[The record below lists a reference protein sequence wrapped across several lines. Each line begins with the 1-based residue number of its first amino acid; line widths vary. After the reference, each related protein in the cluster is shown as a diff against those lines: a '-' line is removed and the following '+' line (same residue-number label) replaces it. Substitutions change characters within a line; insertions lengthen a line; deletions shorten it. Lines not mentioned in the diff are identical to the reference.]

1 MSNNSI
7 GENANKRR
15 FEMLRGGIPI
25 GKAFGISLRL
35 HYSWFFIFALVTWA
49 LAGSYFPSTYPTW
62 SLSARIAAGLIT
74 SVLFF
79 GSVLVHELMHSIVAQ
94 RQGISVQSIT
104 LFIFGG
110 VSQITSE
117 PKQPKDEF
125 RMAIIG
131 PLSSLLIGGALFGI
145 YFGLRDVDTFA
156 AQFITAIAYWLGYIN
171 LLLGAFNLIP
181 GFPLDG
187 GRVFRSLLWWRSG
200 NLKKAT
206 RTASNIGRAVGF
218 IFIFVGIWL
227 IFTGNWVNGIWLAL
241 IGWFLESAAVG
252 SYQQLLLQEMLKG
265 HVVREVMSSDCA
277 VIPPDTT
284 IDHLVHENILTSGRR
299 CFPVVSDSQI
309 LGLMTLHNVKAVP
322 REQWRTETVREAM
335 TPFDKLKW
343 VRPDEE
349 LSSIL
354 RILTEDDINQVPVV
368 QDGKIVGMV
377 NREDLLNFVN
387 IRSGLG
393 I

>member
-1 MSNNSI
+1 
-7 GENANKRR
+7 
-15 FEMLRGGIPI
+15 MLRGGIPI

-62 SLSARIAAGLIT
+62 SLSVRIAAGLIT

-79 GSVLVHELMHSIVAQ
+79 GSVLAHELMHSIVSQ
-94 RQGISVQSIT
+94 RQGVPVQSIT
-104 LFIFGG
+104 LFFLGG

-131 PLSSLLIGGALFGI
+131 PLSSLVIGGIFFGI
-145 YFGLRDVDTFA
+145 YFGLRHVDTFA
-156 AQFITAIAYWLGYIN
+156 VQFITAIAFWLGYIN
-171 LLLGAFNLIP
+171 VFLGVFNLIP

-187 GRVFRSLLWWRSG
+187 GRVLRSLIWWRSG
-200 NLKKAT
+200 NLKSAT
-206 RTASNIGRAVGF
+206 RIASTIGRAVGF
-218 IFIFVGIWL
+218 ILIFGGIWF
-227 IFTGNWVNGIWLAL
+227 IFTGNWINGILLAL

-252 SYQQLLLQEMLKG
+252 SYQQLLMQEMLKG
-265 HVVREVMSSDCA
+265 HVASEVMSRDCA

-284 IDHLVHENILTSGRR
+284 IDQLVHGNVLASGRR

-309 LGLMTLHNVKAVP
+309 MGMVTLHNIKAVP
-322 REQWRTETVREAM
+322 REQWSTETVKEAM
-335 TPFDKLKW
+335 IPFDKLKW

-349 LSSIL
+349 LSSVL
-354 RILTEDDINQVPVV
+354 RILTEDNINQVPVV
-368 QDGKIVGMV
+368 QDSEIVGMV
-377 NREDLLNFVN
+377 SRENLLNFVN
-387 IRSGLG
+387 IRSRLG
-393 I
+393 V

>member
-1 MSNNSI
+1 
-7 GENANKRR
+7 
-15 FEMLRGGIPI
+15 MLRGGIPI

-94 RQGISVQSIT
+94 RQGTSVQSIT

-117 PKQPKDEF
+117 PKQPQDEF
-125 RMAIIG
+125 RMAIVG
-131 PLSSLLIGGALFGI
+131 PLSSLVIGGVLFGI
-145 YFGLRDVDTFA
+145 YFGLSHVDTFA
-156 AQFITAIAYWLGYIN
+156 AQFVTAIAYWLGYIN
-171 LLLGAFNLIP
+171 VLLGAFNLIP

-187 GRVFRSLLWWRSG
+187 GRVLRSLLWWRSH
-200 NLKKAT
+200 NLTRAT
-206 RTASNIGRAVGF
+206 RIASNAGRAVGF
-218 IFIFVGIWL
+218 IFIFVGIYL
-227 IFTGNWVNGIWLAL
+227 VFTGNFVNGVWLAL

-252 SYQQLLLQEMLKG
+252 SYRQLLLQDMLKG
-265 HVVREVMSSDCA
+265 HVASEVMSRDCV

-284 IDHLVHENILTSGRR
+284 IDHLVHENMLTSGRH

-309 LGLMTLHNVKAVP
+309 VGMMTLLNVKAVP
-322 REQWRTETVREAM
+322 RERWTTETVRKAM
-335 TPFDKLKW
+335 TPLGKLKS

-354 RILTEDDINQVPVV
+354 QILNDDNVSQVPVV
-368 QDGKIVGMV
+368 EDNKIVGTV
-377 NREDLLNFVN
+377 SRENLLNFIN

>member
-1 MSNNSI
+1 
-7 GENANKRR
+7 
-15 FEMLRGGIPI
+15 MLRGGIPI

-35 HYSWFFIFALVTWA
+35 HYSWFFIFALVTWL
-49 LAGSYFPSTYPTW
+49 LAAVYFPQYYTW

-79 GSVLVHELMHSIVAQ
+79 GSVLAHELMHSIVSQ
-94 RQGISVQSIT
+94 RQGIPVQSIT

-125 RMAIIG
+125 RMAIVG
-131 PLSSLLIGGALFGI
+131 PLTSLLIGGIFFGI
-145 YFGLRDVDTFA
+145 YFGWRNVDAFA
-156 AQFITAIAYWLGYIN
+156 VQFITAIAYWLGYIN
-171 LLLGAFNLIP
+171 LVLGVFNLIP

-187 GRVFRSLLWWRSG
+187 GRVLRSLIWWRSG
-200 NLKKAT
+200 NLKRAT
-206 RTASNIGRAVGF
+206 RIASNAGRAVGF
-218 IFIFVGIWL
+218 ILIFVGIWF
-227 IFTGNWVNGIWLAL
+227 IFTGNWFNGIWLAL

-252 SYQQLLLQEMLKG
+252 SYQQLLLQDMLKG
-265 HVVREVMSSDCA
+265 HIASEVMSRDCV

-284 IDHLVHENILTSGRR
+284 IDQLVHGNILTSGRR
-299 CFPVVSDSQI
+299 CFPVVSGSQI
-309 LGLMTLHNVKAVP
+309 IGMMTLHNIKAVP
-322 REQWRTETVREAM
+322 REQWSTETVKEAM

-354 RILTEDDINQVPVV
+354 RILTEDNINQVPVV
-368 QDGKIVGMV
+368 QDSEIVGMV
-377 NREDLLNFVN
+377 SRENLLNFVN
-387 IRSGLG
+387 IRSKLG
-393 I
+393 V

>member
-1 MSNNSI
+1 
-7 GENANKRR
+7 
-15 FEMLRGGIPI
+15 MLKGGIPI

-35 HYSWFFIFALVTWA
+35 HYSWFFIFGLVTWA
-49 LAGSYFPSTYPTW
+49 LAASYYPSTYPTW
-62 SLSARIAAGLIT
+62 SLATRIAAGMIT

-79 GSVLVHELMHSIVAQ
+79 GSVLAHELMHSIVAQ
-94 RQGISVQSIT
+94 RQGIPVQSIT

-117 PKQPKDEF
+117 PKQPANEF
-125 RMAIIG
+125 RMAIAG
-131 PLSSLLIGGALFGI
+131 PLGSLVIGGILFGI
-145 YFGLRDVDTFA
+145 YFGWRHVDIFA
-156 AQFITAIAYWLGYIN
+156 VQFITAIAYWLGYIN
-171 LLLGAFNLIP
+171 LVLGVFNLIP

-187 GRVFRSLLWWRSG
+187 GRVFRSLLWWRSH
-200 NLKKAT
+200 NLRTAT

-218 IFIFVGIWL
+218 LFIFAGIWF

-252 SYQQLLLQEMLKG
+252 SYRQLLLQDMLKG
-265 HVVREVMSSDCA
+265 HVVSEVMSRDCV
-277 VIPPDTT
+277 VISPDTT
-284 IDHLVHENILTSGRR
+284 IDYLVHENILTSGRR
-299 CFPVVSDSQI
+299 CFPVASNSHI
-309 LGLMTLHNVKAVP
+309 MGMITLHNIKTIP
-322 REQWRTETVREAM
+322 RDQWSLETVKEAM
-335 TPFDKLKW
+335 TPFNKLKW

-368 QDGKIVGMV
+368 QDNEIVGMV
-377 NREDLLNFVN
+377 SRDNILSFID

-393 I
+393 M

>member
-1 MSNNSI
+1 
-7 GENANKRR
+7 
-15 FEMLRGGIPI
+15 MLRSGIPI

-49 LAGSYFPSTYPTW
+49 LAAGYFPSTYPAW

-79 GSVLVHELMHSIVAQ
+79 GSVLAHELMHSIVSQ
-94 RQGISVQSIT
+94 RQGIPVQSIT

-125 RMAIIG
+125 RMAVIG
-131 PLSSLLIGGALFGI
+131 PLSSLIIGGIFFGI
-145 YFGLRDVDTFA
+145 YFGWRNVDIFA
-156 AQFITAIAYWLGYIN
+156 VQFITSIAYWLGYIN
-171 LLLGAFNLIP
+171 LVLGIFNLIP

-187 GRVFRSLLWWRSG
+187 GRVLRSLIWWRSR
-200 NLKKAT
+200 NLRSAT
-206 RTASNIGRAVGF
+206 RIASNIGRAVGF

-227 IFTGNWVNGIWLAL
+227 VFTGNWVNGIWLAL

-252 SYQQLLLQEMLKG
+252 SYQQLLLQDMLKG
-265 HVVREVMSSDCA
+265 HVASEAMSRDCV
-277 VIPPDTT
+277 VISPDTT
-284 IDHLVHENILTSGRR
+284 IDQLVHENILTSGRP
-299 CFPVVSDSQI
+299 CFPVVSGSQI
-309 LGLMTLHNVKAVP
+309 MGMMTLHNVNAVR
-322 REQWRTETVREAM
+322 REQWTTETVKEAM

-354 RILTEDDINQVPVV
+354 QILTQDDINQVPVV
-368 QDGKIVGMV
+368 EDSKIVGMV
-377 NREDLLNFVN
+377 SRENLLNFVN
-387 IRSGLG
+387 IRSRLG
-393 I
+393 V

>member
-131 PLSSLLIGGALFGI
+131 PLSSLLIGGVLFGI

-343 VRPDEE
+343 VRSDEE

>member
-200 NLKKAT
+200 NLKRAT

-252 SYQQLLLQEMLKG
+252 SYQQLLLQDMLKG